1 MRLSNVRVN
10 SLATVYYGVKLSG
23 NVVETPEGYLV
34 FKNAVIAR
42 TGFQTYKGK
51 ELPQDE
57 LEHIGV
63 SVNPDDDVNVY
74 RTSEE
79 VFSKR
84 TIASFE
90 GKPVTDRHQGMVDVD
105 THSEV
110 AEGHMQNV
118 RDGSDTPLENGD
130 LPLLADIF
138 VTSRNLIAKWNA
150 GIRELSCGYNYHLAK
165 SGNNILQVDITGNHV
180 AFVENG
186 RAGVHVKVNDS
197 KPIEMEKFNMSNFLK
212 DIRKR
217 GFLAWATD
225 AKPEEVAA
233 AFDEM
238 AEEKPKTEDADT
250 AAADA
255 KAADKAA
262 ARDRLHKALDKH
274 LDAKDSAAEEQ
285 MVNDEADMEELKTI
299 LTTPS
304 AEHTEASGADGKDDD
319 PDAEGN
325 DTKEDEEE
333 VELEKTDAEDGLDSP
348 GHVTAP
354 GDRPQANVPSATD
367 AAYRAGAEAVLKAL
381 KPFVARAK
389 SKSLTGAF
397 DTSSQLVKSGAV
409 KGKGSYGAVARS
421 AATGMDAAALDN
433 EGQTERKHALSF
445 ENAYAES
452 RKAKMAAR
460 R

>member
-1 MRLSNVRVN
+1 M
-10 SLATVYYGVKLSG
+10 ATVYYGVKLSG

-42 TGFQTYKGK
+42 TGFQSYKGK
-51 ELPQDE
+51 ELPQEE
-57 LEHIGV
+57 LDHIGV
-63 SVNPDDDVNVY
+63 SVKPDDDVNVY
-74 RTSEE
+74 RTPEE

-84 TIASFE
+84 TMASFE

-197 KPIEMEKFNMSNFLK
+197 KPIEMEKWTMSKFLK
-212 DIRKR
+212 LKEIRKR
-217 GFLAWATD
+217 GLLAWITD
-225 AKPEEVAA
+225 AKPEEIAT

-238 AEEKPKTEDADT
+238 AEEAEKPKADDT
-250 AAADA
+250 AAETVAADA

-262 ARDRLHKALDKH
+262 ARDKLHKALDKH

-304 AEHTEASGADGKDDD
+304 AEKTEASGADAKDSDD
-319 PDAEGN
+319 NAEG
-325 DTKEDEEE
+325 EDSGDEDDE
-333 VELEKTDAEDGLDSP
+333 VEQTKTEDGLDSP

-367 AAYRAGAEAVLKAL
+367 AAYKAGAEAVLKSL
-381 KPFVARAK
+381 KPFVARSK

-397 DTSSQLVKSGAV
+397 DTASQLVKSGAV

-421 AATGMDAAALDN
+421 AATGMDAAALDS
-433 EGQTERKHALSF
+433 EGQTEQKHAMSF
-445 ENAYAES
+445 EKAYEVS
-452 RKAKMAAR
+452 RLAKLAAR

>member
-1 MRLSNVRVN
+1 M
-10 SLATVYYGVKLSG
+10 ATVYYGVKLSG

-51 ELPQDE
+51 ELPAEE
-57 LEHIGV
+57 LVHIGV
-63 SVNPDDDVNVY
+63 SVNPDDDVNIY
-74 RTSEE
+74 RTPEE

-84 TIASFE
+84 TMASFE

-118 RDGSDTPLENGD
+118 RNGSDTPLENGD

-165 SGNNILQVDITGNHV
+165 SGDNILQVDITGNHV

-186 RAGVHVKVNDS
+186 RAGIHVKVNDS
-197 KPIEMEKFNMSNFLK
+197 KPTEMEKWTMSKFLK
-212 DIRKR
+212 LKEIRKR
-217 GFLAWATD
+217 GLLAWITD
-225 AKPEEVAA
+225 AKPEEIAS

-238 AEEKPKTEDADT
+238 AEEAEKPKADDT
-250 AAADA
+250 AAVDA

-274 LDAKDSAAEEQ
+274 MDAQDNAAEEQ
-285 MVNDEADMEELKTI
+285 MVNDEADMEALKAV

-304 AEHTEASGADGKDDD
+304 AEHTEASGADANVVGEGEGEDSDED
-319 PDAEGN
+319 VEMENGEGEDAAVQS
-325 DTKEDEEE
+325 EE
-333 VELEKTDAEDGLDSP
+333 

-367 AAYRAGAEAVLKAL
+367 AAYKAGAEAVLKAF
-381 KPFVARAK
+381 KPFVAKAK
-389 SKSLTGAF
+389 YKPLTGAF
-397 DTSSQLVKSGAV
+397 DTASQLVKSGAV
-409 KGKGSYGAVARS
+409 RGKGSYGAVGRA
-421 AATGMDAAALDN
+421 AATGMDAAALDAA
-433 EGQTERKHALSF
+433 EGNADQARALKF
-445 ENAYAES
+445 EAAYAEA
-452 RKAKMAAR
+452 RKAKLNAR
-460 R
+460 K